1 MLGLMDLEGS
11 AAAKTRRRR
20 WLLVPF
26 ALLLTWY
33 GVAWVRHGP
42 PIGGKTA
49 TIAHRGGSFGGVP
62 EGTLA
67 AFQAAVAA
75 DVDWLEFDVRRTADG
90 VLVVLHDATVDRTT
104 DGTGA
109 VAGLTLAQVR
119 ALDAGGGATI
129 PTVEE
134 VVDLAV
140 KAGVPILPEI
150 KDGPASPGVPA
161 ELVDLLRAKAYL
173 DHAVIQAF
181 EAETLAELRRLAPE
195 ARACWLTGPWQFDV
209 TEPPADAAYVCPMG
223 EMVLLD
229 PDMIR
234 AAHAASRIVFAWW
247 GALENPGADAVL
259 MAYGVDGIFV
269 DDVGPLD

>member
-1 MLGLMDLEGS
+1 MPL
-11 AAAKTRRRR
+11 A
-20 WLLVPF
+20 LVVS
-26 ALLLTWY
+26 WY

-42 PIGGKTA
+42 PLRGETA
-49 TIAHRGGSFGGVP
+49 TIAHRGGSFPGVP
-62 EGTLA
+62 EGTLGAFEA
-67 AFQAAVAA
+67 AIAAR
-75 DVDWLEFDVRRTADG
+75 VDWLEFDVRRTADG

-109 VAGLTLAQVR
+109 VASLTLAQVR

-134 VVDLAV
+134 VVDLAAT
-140 KAGVPILPEI
+140 AGVPILPEI
-150 KDGPASPGVPA
+150 KDGPASPGVTG
-161 ELVDLLRAKAYL
+161 ELVDLLIAKAYL

-181 EAETLAELRRLAPE
+181 DADTLVDLRRLAPE
-195 ARACWLTGPWQFDV
+195 ARACWLTGPWQFDL

-234 AAHAASRIVFAWW
+234 AAHAASRTVFAWW
-247 GALENPGADAVL
+247 GALESPATDAVL
-259 MAYGVDGIFV
+259 EAYGVDGIFV
-269 DDVGPLD
+269 DDIRPLD